1 MTEQGHWEWSDRVGP
16 RGNLR
21 EAVALFDTEEDM
33 QSAVD
38 DLECHGF
45 SNAAISR
52 PADPSVIEAAI
63 QHPIENVNAL
73 EDDARVPREAFV
85 DKDSR
90 TSGFMVMV
98 LTPVYVLLLAGAA
111 IASGHGLATWE
122 AIVLTVGLGLI
133 GVVGG
138 GYFAT
143 RRAGESR
150 RRIRNEQALGGL
162 LLWVR
167 TGSREQESRALE
179 ILRRHSGRDVHLHGP
194 ALQH

>member
-1 MTEQGHWEWSDRVGP
+1 MTEQGHWDWSDRTGP

-21 EAVALFDTEEDM
+21 EAVALFDTEDDL

-52 PADPSVIEAAI
+52 PASHEEISSAI
-63 QHPIENVNAL
+63 KHPVENISEL
-73 EDDARVPREAFV
+73 EDDSRVPRTAYI
-85 DKDSR
+85 DKESR
-90 TSGFMVMV
+90 TSGLMVTV
-98 LTPVYVLLLAGAA
+98 LIPIYILLLAGAG
-111 IASGHGLATWE
+111 IAAGHGLQTWE
-122 AIVLTVGLGLI
+122 AIVLTVGLGVI
-133 GVVGG
+133 GMLGG
-138 GYFAT
+138 GFVAA
-143 RRAGESR
+143 RRAQESR
-150 RRIRNEQALGGL
+150 ARIRLEQSLGGL

-167 TGSREQESRALE
+167 TGSREQEGRALE